1 MPNEK
6 VLVFGD
12 CFHAADKKLVGCIAI
27 AVIKFTVQK

>member
-12 CFHAADKKLVGCIAI
+12 CFHAADKKLVGCIAV
-27 AVIKFTVQK
+27 AGIKLSVEK

>member
-6 VLVFGD
+6 VLVFRD
-12 CFHAADKKLVGCIAI
+12 CFHAADKKVAGCFAV